1 MKKGF
6 TLKQKIIIYAGVN
19 GGSSHCCPGGSGP
32 GNTPSFTFITDE
44 QGNPITSES
53 NALIVTENT
62 TI

>member
-6 TLKQKIIIYAGVN
+6 TLKQKIIIYAGAN
-19 GGSSHCCPGGSGP
+19 GSGHCCPGGSGP

-44 QGNPITSES
+44 HGNPITSES
-53 NALIVTENT
+53 NDLLVTENT